1 MQYFVIAPDGQKY
14 GPADV
19 MTLNQWVQQNRVTP
33 TTMLEDAATGAQI
46 PASQVPGLVFTAPP
60 SNQNPYNAAPGY
72 QQYPRDGFSGDNGD
86 GDVKKAWIFGTVGLL
101 QCCPVVFSALGI
113 YYASQGIRKGH
124 PGAKNAQIYCIC
136 TLILGL
142 VVGVIFQTRLSGS
155 YR

>member
-72 QQYPRDGFSGDNGD
+72 PQYPRDGFSGDNGD
-86 GDVKKAWIFGTVGLL
+86 GDVKKAWIFGTLGLL
-101 QCCPVVFSALGI
+101 CCPLIFSSAGI
-113 YYASQGIRKGH
+113 YFASQGISKGH
-124 PGAKNAQIYCIC
+124 PQAKNAQIYCIV
-136 TLILGL
+136 TLIAGF
-142 VVGVIFQTRLSGS
+142 VVGAVLRGMTSSMTR
-155 YR
+155 